1 MHDRRIDGK
10 THTFGNY
17 GALYKRAMTWYDH
30 ETDSVWSQPTGS
42 GLIGTYQG
50 IRLDMIPV
58 EVVPWATWLDEHPD
72 TKVLDVGNYASR
84 RGGVNPFEFRG
95 DTYVVGVAL
104 GDEAKAYPFELVSSE
119 IVVNDHI
126 GDLPVLVYANPET
139 RSVHIF
145 ARQVQD
151 RTLFFE
157 WVDGQIRDLDT
168 GSLWGPSSGLASEGE
183 LRGQLLKE
191 LPYSTAFDWAWEDF
205 YPHTEVYS

>member
-30 ETDSVWSQPTGS
+30 EAGSVWSQPTGS
-42 GLIGTYQG
+42 GLIGTHQG

-72 TKVLDVGNYASR
+72 TKVLDVGNYA
-84 RGGVNPFEFRG
+84 RGGSQPIRVSRG
-95 DTYVVGVAL
+95 HLRCRSRPRGRGQGVSL
-104 GDEAKAYPFELVSSE
+104 RTG
-119 IVVNDHI
+119 
-126 GDLPVLVYANPET
+126 

-168 GSLWGPSSGLASEGE
+168 GSLWDPSSGLASEGE